1 MFTFFTCKE
10 KMCQSKFSFGKG
22 RDTGQ
27 YKETER
33 KRKREGDYY
42 ATDHCTDMVLKL
54 LIYNLLAFKCLKM
67 YIIYTGHF

>member
-27 YKETER
+27 YKETEK
-33 KRKREGDYY
+33 KRREKEII
-42 ATDHCTDMVLKL
+42 ML
-54 LIYNLLAFKCLKM
+54 LTTALTLF
-67 YIIYTGHF
+67 